1 MFRLICSGVVM
12 RFETTPNPNAIK
24 CVLAVP
30 RAGGIVSAGRA
41 EEAGGDMQ
49 ALRCWRSGG
58 DAGADAH
65 GVCDGEQGARG
76 GLGAIKRGV
85 KQVLGG

>member
-1 MFRLICSGVVM
+1 M

-41 EEAGGDMQ
+41 EEAGGDVQ
-49 ALRCWRSGG
+49 ALALLAIPGVTRVLMHTAFVTVSKEP
-58 DAGADAH
+58 GADW
-65 GVCDGEQGARG
+65 
-76 GLGAIKRGV
+76 GAIKRGV